1 MDESTLLA
9 LLAELME
16 LEPTTLTMSTH
27 LPTLPAWNALNF
39 MYLLTMLE
47 EYYRT
52 NLEPG
57 QLFQCTT
64 PHDILAL
71 VQQA

>member
-16 LEPTTLTMSTH
+16 LEPTTITMSTT
-27 LPTLPAWNALNF
+27 LPTLPEWNSLNF
-39 MYLLTMLE
+39 MYLLTTLE

-57 QLFQCTT
+57 QL
-64 PHDILAL
+64 L
-71 VQQA
+71 